1 MVSVAVPLVTDPA
14 AWTATSFESAADYT
28 MTLTERERQELIVAL
43 HNIERGSRLARP
55 TQLTH
60 NDFALRELA
69 PRLAR
74 AFEQV
79 RSGCGF
85 VLLRGLP
92 RADLNFDEFA
102 AAVWGLNLFFGY
114 PLSQNARGELLSEV
128 VDASA
133 FEATPRMYRSSLE
146 LGLHTDVT
154 GMLSLA
160 CWNPAKSGGGTLLAS
175 GVTIHNEIARRA
187 PHLLEVLY
195 RGFHYHRLGEQG
207 PHQEAV
213 TPFRIPVFAVR
224 NGQISVRSARAGFVA
239 GHHELR
245 IPFSDREIEAINLF
259 DEIAREPSNSITFS
273 LEAGDMVVINNYVV
287 MHARKAFEDHEEP
300 ERKRRLLRIWLDAK
314 NLRSVPAEFNHMGA
328 QNGIP
333 YQAGRSCNYDFQKL
347 FREVDPSLRPLKPPV
362 PLASAQGAGNEPEPG
377 NPAPAS
383 LKPEQ
388 RT

>member
-28 MTLTERERQELIVAL
+28 VTLTDAERRELLVAV
-43 HNIERGSRLARP
+43 HNIERRNRLVPA
-55 TQLTH
+55 TKLTH
-60 NDFALRELA
+60 ADFALHELG

-85 VLLRGLP
+85 VVLRGLP
-92 RADLNFDEFA
+92 RADLGFDEFA
-102 AAVWGLNLFFGY
+102 TVVWGLNTFFGY
-114 PLSQNARGELLSEV
+114 PLSQNAQGELLSEV

-133 FEATPRMYRSSLE
+133 VEATPRMYRSALE

-160 CWNPAKSGGGTLLAS
+160 CWNSAKSGGETLLAS

-195 RGFHYHRLGEQG
+195 RGFHYHRLGEQA
-207 PHQEAV
+207 PHQEPV

-245 IPFSDREIEAINLF
+245 IPFSEKEIEAIALF
-259 DEIAREPSNSITFS
+259 DEIAREPSNHVAFS

-287 MHARKAFEDHEEP
+287 MHAREAFEDYPEP
-300 ERKRRLLRIWLDAK
+300 KRKRRLLRIWLDAN
-314 NLRSVPAEFNHMGA
+314 NLRVVPAEFNQMGT

-333 YQAGRSCNYDFQKL
+333 YQAGRSCSYDFQKL
-347 FREVDPSLRPLKPPV
+347 FREVDPRLLGTRRHDPP
-362 PLASAQGAGNEPEPG
+362 SA
-377 NPAPAS
+377 
-383 LKPEQ
+383 

>member
-1 MVSVAVPLVTDPA
+1 MVSITVPLVTDPA

-28 MTLTERERQELIVAL
+28 ITLTDADRAELIAAV
-43 HNIERGSRLARP
+43 HNIEHRGRLAPP
-55 TQLTH
+55 TKLTSK
-60 NDFALRELA
+60 DFALRELS

-85 VLLRGLP
+85 VVFKGLP
-92 RADLNFDEFA
+92 REGLTFDQFA
-102 AAVWGLNLFFGY
+102 AIVWGLNTFFGF
-114 PLSQNARGELLSEV
+114 PLSQNAQGELLGEV
-128 VDASA
+128 VDATA
-133 FEATPRMYRSSLE
+133 IEATPRMYRSALE

-160 CWNPAKSGGGTLLAS
+160 CWNPAESGGETVLAS

-207 PHQEAV
+207 PHQEPV
-213 TPFRIPVFAVR
+213 TPYRIPVFAVR
-224 NGQISVRSARAGFVA
+224 NGQISVRSARAGFIA
-239 GHHELR
+239 GHHELH
-245 IPFSDREIEAINLF
+245 IPLSDREIEAIDLF
-259 DEIAREPSNSITFS
+259 DEVACESGNSLAFP

-287 MHARKAFEDHEEP
+287 MHARKAFEDYSEP
-300 ERKRRLLRIWLDAK
+300 ARKRRLLRIWLDAK
-314 NLRSVPAEFNHMGA
+314 SLRSVPAEFNQMGS

-333 YQAGRSCNYDFQKL
+333 YQEGRSCSYDFRKL
-347 FREVDPSLRPLKPPV
+347 FREVDPRLL
-362 PLASAQGAGNEPEPG
+362 GAGRRH
-377 NPAPAS
+377 
-383 LKPEQ
+383 KPSA

>member
-28 MTLTERERQELIVAL
+28 MTLTDAERRGLLVAL
-43 HNIERGSRLARP
+43 HNIERRVGLVPA
-55 TQLTH
+55 TKLTP
-60 NDFALRELA
+60 NDFALHELG

-92 RADLNFDEFA
+92 RADLSFDQFA
-102 AAVWGLNLFFGY
+102 AVVWGLSTFFGY
-114 PLSQNARGELLSEV
+114 PLSQNAQGELLSEV

-133 FEATPRMYRSSLE
+133 VEATPRMYRSALE

-160 CWNPAKSGGGTLLAS
+160 CWNPAKSGGATLLAS

-207 PHQEAV
+207 PHQEPV
-213 TPFRIPVFAVR
+213 TPFRVPVFAVR

-245 IPFSDREIEAINLF
+245 IPFSYREIEAIDLF
-259 DEIAREPSNSITFS
+259 DAIAREPSNRIAFE

-287 MHARKAFEDHEEP
+287 MHARQAFEDDPEP
-300 ERKRRLLRIWLDAK
+300 QRKRRLLRIWLDAK
-314 NLRSVPAEFNHMGA
+314 NLRAVPAEFNQMGA

-333 YQAGRSCNYDFQKL
+333 YQAGRSCSYDFQKL
-347 FREVDPSLRPLKPPV
+347 FREVEPDAMGVRSPV
-362 PLASAQGAGNEPEPG
+362 PLASAQGARSEPEPG
-377 NPAPAS
+377 TG
-383 LKPEQ
+383 KTQ
-388 RT
+388 DQTRT

>member
-14 AWTATSFESAADYT
+14 AWTAASFESAADYT
-28 MTLTERERQELIVAL
+28 MTLTDAERRELLDAL
-43 HNIERGSRLARP
+43 HNLERGGRLVPA
-55 TQLTH
+55 TKLTH
-60 NDFALRELA
+60 GNFALREFG

-92 RADLNFDEFA
+92 RADLSFDQFA
-102 AAVWGLNLFFGY
+102 AVVWGLNTCFGY
-114 PLSQNARGELLSEV
+114 PLSQNAQGELLSEV
-128 VDASA
+128 D
-133 FEATPRMYRSSLE
+133 RSSRE
-146 LGLHTDVT
+146 IGLRTDVT
-154 GMLSLA
+154 GMVSLS
-160 CWNPAKSGGGTLLAS
+160 CWNPARSGGEAVLAS

-207 PHQEAV
+207 PHQEPV

-239 GHHELR
+239 GHRDLH
-245 IPFSDREIEAINLF
+245 IPFTAREIEAIDLF
-259 DEIAREPSNSITFS
+259 DDIAREPSNRVIFPMQ
-273 LEAGDMVVINNYVV
+273 AGDMVVINNYVV
-287 MHARKAFEDHEEP
+287 MHGRQAFEDDPEP

-314 NLRSVPAEFNHMGA
+314 GLRAVPAEFNQMGA

-333 YQAGRSCNYDFQKL
+333 YQ
-347 FREVDPSLRPLKPPV
+347 PS
-362 PLASAQGAGNEPEPG
+362 A
-377 NPAPAS
+377 
-383 LKPEQ
+383 